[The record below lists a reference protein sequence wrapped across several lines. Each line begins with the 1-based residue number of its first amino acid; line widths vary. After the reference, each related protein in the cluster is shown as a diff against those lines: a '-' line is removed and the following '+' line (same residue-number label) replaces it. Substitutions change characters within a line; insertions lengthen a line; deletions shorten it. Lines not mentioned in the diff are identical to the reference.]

1 MKSTIWSIAIIESI
15 LVLVFCLYSTWNYAA
30 KGRTPIYVYLFTI
43 IGWFLGL
50 MILFLIPLDIY
61 TVSYI
66 IISYYYRLKRIL
78 K

>member
-15 LVLVFCLYSTWNYAA
+15 LVLVFCIYSTLNYAA

-50 MILFLIPLDIY
+50 MIIFLIPLDIY
-61 TVSYI
+61 TVI
-66 IISYYYRLKRIL
+66 FVF
-78 K
+78 